1 MGTRIAGAGTDTR
14 DMLVVHA
21 AFRREFRLAPGLVRS
36 VQDGDTARARVVAS
50 HLRLMLQLL
59 HVHHDGEDRLL
70 WPRLQQRASEPLAP
84 TVELMEHQHHCIDS
98 IVQALDEPLDRW
110 IASATAAD
118 RAMLAAALADLYA
131 ALDEHVQ
138 AEERHVLPLAARLLT
153 QAEWGELAE
162 EVKTIPARKLPL
174 VFGMLM
180 YEGDP
185 EIVAT
190 ILAAA
195 PALPRLLMPRLAPR
209 AYARHARRV
218 YKTAAP

>member
-1 MGTRIAGAGTDTR
+1 MGIGIAGAGTDTR

-21 AFRREFRLAPGLVRS
+21 AFRREFRLAPGLVS
-36 VQDGDTARARVVAS
+36 GVQDGDTARACVVAG

-59 HVHHDGEDRLL
+59 HVHHGGEDRLL
-70 WPRLQQRASEPLAP
+70 WPRLQRRAPEQLAP
-84 TVELMEHQHHCIDS
+84 TVELMEHQHQHIDS
-98 IVQALDEPLDRW
+98 VVQALDEPLDRW
-110 IASATAAD
+110 IAYATAAD
-118 RAMLAAALADLYA
+118 RAVIAAGLADLHA
-131 ALDEHVQ
+131 ALEEHLQ

-162 EVKTIPARKLPL
+162 EVKTIPARKLPI

-195 PALPRLLMPRLAPR
+195 PALPRLLMPHLAPR
-209 AYARHARRV
+209 AYARYARRV
-218 YKTAAP
+218 YKTATP

>member
-1 MGTRIAGAGTDTR
+1 MGIGIAGAGIDTR

-21 AFRREFRLAPGLVRS
+21 AFRREFRLAPGLVS
-36 VQDGDTARARVVAS
+36 GVQEGDTARARVVAG
-50 HLRLMLQLL
+50 HLRLVLQLL
-59 HVHHDGEDRLL
+59 HVHHGGEDRLL
-70 WPRLQQRASEPLAP
+70 WPRLQRRAPEQLAP
-84 TVELMEHQHHCIDS
+84 TVELMEHQHEHIDS
-98 IVQALDEPLDRW
+98 VVQALDVPLDRW

-118 RAMLAAALADLYA
+118 RVVIAAGLADLHA
-131 ALDEHVQ
+131 ALEEHLQ
-138 AEERHVLPLAARLLT
+138 AEERHVLPLAARFLT

-162 EVKTIPARKLPL
+162 EVKTIPARRLPL

-195 PALPRLLMPRLAPR
+195 PVLPRLLMPRLAPR
-209 AYARHARRV
+209 AYARYARRV
-218 YKTAAP
+218 YGTARP